1 MGNIEKPSILKYQK
15 QREKATEKFKEEKNM
30 DVVITINEKDLLK
43 NPDILDVLKG
53 LAKGLKEPEAAAV
66 IAEAVHTE
74 PVEEQKAP
82 EETTEPVA
90 EEAVTEQEVS
100 TEQAAEENKEEP
112 AEYPAEEQTVTL
124 EELRAIIAKVSKKHG
139 VEKAKGILHK
149 FGVTNLSALDAKH
162 YAAAMKEAEG
172 AL

>member
-1 MGNIEKPSILKYQK
+1 
-15 QREKATEKFKEEKNM
+15 M

-43 NPDILDVLKG
+43 NTCILDALKEF
-53 LAKGLKEPEAAAV
+53 AKGLKDPEAAAV
-66 IAEAVHTE
+66 SEEAAYTE

-82 EETTEPVA
+82 EETTEPAA
-90 EEAVTEQEVS
+90 EKAVTEQEVS
-100 TEQAAEENKEEP
+100 AEQ
-112 AEYPAEEQTVTL
+112 PAEEQTVTL
-124 EELRAIIAKVSKKHG
+124 EELRAAIAKVSKKHG